1 LIKRHRFPLGRKANQ
16 MTTATDT
23 RRLTLLALAGLC
35 ACGGKVTD
43 TGGAPNA
50 IAVRVQPP
58 SAQVKAGGSVSFA
71 ALVTGTASTSVTW
84 SVQEGTAGGSVTS
97 TGAYTAPGTAGS
109 YHVVATSQAD
119 TTKSASAA
127 VTVTPVVAV
136 AISPSTATV
145 AAGGS
150 LTFTATVTGTTN
162 TAVTWSVQET
172 SGCGSVT
179 QSGVYT
185 APAAAATCHV
195 VATSSADATR
205 SAIATVT
212 VTAPP
217 PVVTVAITPSTAA
230 IKSCQSVTFSA
241 TVSGTSN
248 TAVTWSVQE
257 GTAGG
262 SITSAGVY
270 TAPSS
275 AGTYHAVATS
285 QADTTK
291 SATATVT
298 VTDQILSV
306 AVSPTT
312 ATVPTGGSQQFTATV
327 TTTCGT
333 FTATKMITATN

>member
-1 LIKRHRFPLGRKANQ
+1 MIV
-16 MTTATDT
+16 ATDV
-23 RRLTLLALAGLC
+23 RRLTLFALAGLC
-35 ACGGKVTD
+35 ACGGTATD

-58 SAQVKAGGSVSFA
+58 SAQVKASGSVGFVA
-71 ALVTGTASTSVTW
+71 VVTGTASTSVTW
-84 SVQEGTAGGSVTS
+84 SVQEGAAGGSVTS
-97 TGAYTAPGTAGS
+97 AGAYTAPATAGS

-119 TTKSASAA
+119 ATKSAAA
-127 VTVTPVVAV
+127 TVTVTPVVAV
-136 AISPSTATV
+136 AVSPSTATV

-150 LTFTATVTGTTN
+150 LTFVATVTGTTN
-162 TAVTWSVQET
+162 TAVTWSVRET

-179 QSGVYT
+179 QAGVYT

-195 VATSSADATR
+195 VATSSADATA
-205 SAIATVT
+205 SATATVT

-217 PVVTVAITPSTAA
+217 PVVAVAVTPSTAA
-230 IKSCQSVTFSA
+230 VKSCQSATFTA
-241 TVSGTSN
+241 TVSGTTN

-262 SITSAGVY
+262 SVTSAGVY

-275 AGTYHAVATS
+275 AGTYHVVATS

-291 SATATVT
+291 STTATVT
-298 VTDQILSV
+298 VTDQILNV
-306 AVSPTT
+306 AVSPAT
-312 ATVPTGGSQQFTATV
+312 ATVPTGGSQLFTATV